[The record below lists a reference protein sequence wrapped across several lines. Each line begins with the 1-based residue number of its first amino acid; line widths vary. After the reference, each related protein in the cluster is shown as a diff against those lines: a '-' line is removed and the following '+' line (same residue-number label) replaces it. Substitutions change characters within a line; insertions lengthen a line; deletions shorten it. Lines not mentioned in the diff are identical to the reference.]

1 MSVMQRLSDA
11 IAQTDGSIAIGSA
24 GWVIPTV
31 QSIHILA
38 IAIVMSATAMLN
50 LRLAGFIGSDSS
62 VRQLAN
68 RSLPWLWWSLPVLLA
83 TGLVMI
89 LGEPARELTNA
100 FFWSKMAHGSAGLGP
115 HPWASA
121 VARRLSLSRNGAGET
136 QRHSRNLARV
146 AGPLARNHLLRA
158 LDRVLLTTASR
169 ELWRWLSTKAWRGS
183 RRNRLQWQSQS
194 RGGCFLPSRSCMS
207 SL

>member
-38 IAIVMSATAMLN
+38 IAVVMSATAMLN
-50 LRLAGFIGSDSS
+50 LRLAGFIGRDTS

-83 TGLVMI
+83 TGVVMI
-89 LGEPARELTNA
+89 IGEPARELTNA
-100 FFWSKMAHGSAGLGP
+100 YFWSKMAMVLL
-115 HPWASA
+115 A
-121 VARRLSLSRNGAGET
+121 VALTIVLQRFLDDCPYREMAPAKRRVTRAISLLSLVLW
-136 QRHSRNLARV
+136 LAIIFC
-146 AGPLARNHLLRA
+146 G
-158 LDRVLLTTASR
+158 
-169 ELWRWLSTKAWRGS
+169 RWIAYS
-183 RRNRLQWQSQS
+183 
-194 RGGCFLPSRSCMS
+194 
-207 SL
+207 